1 MHQAKHLVRDTLLV
15 LLGNLILAFG
25 VAVFAVPSNLIVA
38 GATGI
43 ALIIC
48 EFIPVNYATV
58 VFVIN
63 MVMLLLGFIV
73 LGKKFAAGTILSSL
87 IFPFFLAMFEAI
99 PQLQHLTSDMLLSAI
114 YAGLF
119 TGLGCGIVF
128 RVGYSTGGMDIP
140 PIIMNK
146 KLHISLGVC
155 VYLFDVVV
163 LLGQSFFTSFEGIL
177 YGIITVFITAIVLD
191 KVTIFGER
199 NLQVLVISA
208 HHEEIVFSYLIHDY
222 DLSLP
227 DRTDMSHSRNS
238 DNYTLTVSMTPFALD
253 GKDNPTQDEVIDSSF
268 RLINTT
274 YAFDNGSTR
283 IDKVGVCHDYYRI
296 IIESYR
302 GSHDI
307 GAGLSMNVDSNHKDN
322 KFENAESSS
331 QSWIINYDTCPG
343 DRFTTDHEYEYQNHV
358 GYSIRGAVSIVID
371 NDSYKDSDK
380 ANGLYSST
388 VTLTL
393 TDNG

>member
-1 MHQAKHLVRDTLLV
+1 MHQAKHLVRDTLFV

-208 HHEEIVFSYLIHDY
+208 HHEEIAEAIFKEIDRGCTFVNVTTGYFHDQQKAVLCVVNNREYPVINDLVMEIDPTAFIIGSEIHSVKGRGFTLPNI
-222 DLSLP
+222 DL
-227 DRTDMSHSRNS
+227 DKQIRDH
-238 DNYTLTVSMTPFALD
+238 VS
-253 GKDNPTQDEVIDSSF
+253 
-268 RLINTT
+268 
-274 YAFDNGSTR
+274 
-283 IDKVGVCHDYYRI
+283 
-296 IIESYR
+296 
-302 GSHDI
+302 
-307 GAGLSMNVDSNHKDN
+307 
-322 KFENAESSS
+322 
-331 QSWIINYDTCPG
+331 
-343 DRFTTDHEYEYQNHV
+343 
-358 GYSIRGAVSIVID
+358 
-371 NDSYKDSDK
+371 
-380 ANGLYSST
+380 
-388 VTLTL
+388 
-393 TDNG
+393 